1 MSRKERNLFKELS
14 SGVQAMREH
23 REGKVRLRKMAVH
36 PSPTYQIKVTLLDSD
51 PPIWR
56 RVRVPGSASLARLDR
71 VIQTAMG
78 WTSSHA
84 HMFAAGAV
92 LYGDPDQDWDQAVQD
107 EREIRLAAIAN
118 APGAT
123 LIYEYD
129 MGDSWRH
136 EVVVEE
142 VAADAGGAG
151 VGVPLCLGGERACPP
166 EDCGGIDGC
175 YDMLER
181 LRDPGSDDYEET
193 RAWIEDATGGPFD
206 PDAFDLDAVLT
217 GRLDAF
223 SDLDRDSVRGTSERA
238 AR

>member
-1 MSRKERNLFKELS
+1 MTRRERDPFQELS
-14 SGVQAMREH
+14 SGLRAMRDD
-23 REGKVRLRKMAVH
+23 REGTVNLRKRSVEPGPA
-36 PSPTYQIKVTLLDSD
+36 YQMKVTLLDSD

-56 RVRVPGSASLARLDR
+56 RLRVPGNSNLARLDQ

-78 WTSSHA
+78 WTNSHA
-84 HMFAAGAV
+84 HMFAAGPV
-92 LYGDPDQDWDQAVQD
+92 LYGDLEQDWDEDVQD
-107 EREIRLAAIAN
+107 ERAVRLAAIAN
-118 APGAT
+118 KPGAA

-129 MGDSWRH
+129 TGDSWRH

-166 EDCGGIDGC
+166 EDCGGIDGY

-206 PDAFDLDAVLT
+206 PDAFDLEAVNRALK
-217 GRLDAF
+217 RL
-223 SDLDRDSVRGTSERA
+223 R
-238 AR
+238 